1 MVVLTDRVL
10 AQFEDVRPVP
20 TATPGA
26 AAWTAREAGTARQ
39 VLVKRLAGDAA
50 KTRATQAL
58 SLQHPRIVPTRRW
71 LVDGDGFYV
80 VRDFVRGCNLK
91 EALSDLSQRAFDRLH
106 ARLLPLLDA
115 LDYAHA
121 AGLTHGAVRAENVLG
136 SDQFPEFALLSDFA
150 AARTPAETVPRRDLS
165 NLCGLYKEFL
175 PARPEG
181 DEAGSA
187 ARVRLLRNLTETQ
200 ETTQSAEELRYKLD
214 AVARMAAL
222 LGFNS
227 DALEAET
234 MPKLG
239 SRLVCAMSPPTATVS
254 PGGGTTVTLSLDNEG
269 DSPLHLES
277 VTSDAIW
284 LNLPNGFTPVSLEPG
299 TGGDLLWTVSAAR
312 LTPGAY
318 SATLS
323 IRSSD
328 GSQTLRP
335 ASGTGGAWAE
345 QKIALPVLVKAP
357 GADAEDA
364 RQAEPKPGGVPLAE
378 RLPHADP
385 TPNAPPHT
393 GELPGIA
400 CVQEPDPGRVRGGQQ
415 GVVHVG
421 VQNIGPVRLRVEKI
435 HTRPKWLTYPGDLR
449 AIWIEPGE
457 TRFLGFAL
465 DAANLA
471 GGDYVAQVTLT
482 TSIVAETLLGPKPVW
497 RDMSC
502 EVRVRVVRG
511 GEDALPASAGRAGC
525 VPVVLA
531 SALFLLYE
539 ALARG

>member
-10 AQFEDVRPVP
+10 AQFEDVTPAA

-26 AAWTAREAGTARQ
+26 AAWTAREAGGGRQ
-39 VLVKRLAGDAA
+39 VLIKRLAGDAA

-58 SLQHPRIVPTRRW
+58 SLLHPRIVPTRRW
-71 LVDGDGFYV
+71 LTDGDRFYV
-80 VRDFVRGCNLK
+80 VRDFVPGRNLR
-91 EALSDLSQRAFDRLH
+91 ETLSDLSQRAFDRLH

-115 LDYAHA
+115 LDYAHS
-121 AGLTHGAVRAENVLG
+121 AGLTHGAVSAENVLG
-136 SDQFPEFALLSDFA
+136 SEQFPEFALLSDFA
-150 AARTPAETVPRRDLS
+150 AARAPAETVPRRDLS
-165 NLCGLYKEFL
+165 KLCGLYKDFL

-181 DEAGSA
+181 DEAGAA

-214 AVARMAAL
+214 AIARMAGL
-222 LGFNS
+222 LGFNAEALAD
-227 DALEAET
+227 DAAT
-234 MPKLG
+234 RTRLG
-239 SRLVCAMSPPTATVS
+239 SRLVCAVVPPTATVT

-284 LNLPNGFTPVSLEPG
+284 LNLPNGFTPVNLEPG

-312 LTPGAY
+312 LAPGAY
-318 SATLS
+318 SATLN

-328 GSQTLRP
+328 GSPTLRP
-335 ASGTGGAWAE
+335 ASGTEWAE

-357 GADAEDA
+357 GTETEDA
-364 RQAEPKPGGVPLAE
+364 KQVEPKSAGVPLAE
-378 RLPHADP
+378 RLPHTDP
-385 TPNAPPHT
+385 PQTASPQT

-465 DAANLA
+465 DARSLA
-471 GGDYVAQVTLT
+471 GGDYVGQVTFT
-482 TSIVAETLLGPKPVW
+482 TSIVADTQAGPKPVW
-497 RDMSC
+497 RDMAC

-511 GEDALPASAGRAGC
+511 GEDALPPGAGRAGC
-525 VPVVLA
+525 VPLMLA
-531 SALFLLYE
+531 GGGFLVFALRHL
-539 ALARG
+539 

>member
-10 AQFEDVRPVP
+10 AQFEEVKPVP
-20 TATPGA
+20 TGTPGA
-26 AAWTAREAGTARQ
+26 AAWTAREAGGGRQ

-71 LVDGDGFYV
+71 MLDGDSFYV
-80 VRDFVRGCNLK
+80 VRDFVPGRNLR
-91 EALSDLSQRAFDRLH
+91 EALSDKSQRAFDRLH

-115 LDYAHA
+115 LDYAHS
-121 AGLTHGAVRAENVLG
+121 AGLTHGAVSAENVLG
-136 SDQFPEFALLSDFA
+136 SEQFPDFALLSDFA
-150 AARTPAETVPRRDLS
+150 AARTPAEAVPRRDFAE
-165 NLCGLYKEFL
+165 LCSLYKDFL
-175 PARPEG
+175 PARPDG

-187 ARVRLLRNLTETQ
+187 ARMRLLRNLTETQ

-214 AVARMAAL
+214 AIARMAGL
-222 LGFNS
+222 LGFNAE
-227 DALEAET
+227 ALEAEAT
-234 MPKLG
+234 PRQRLG
-239 SRLVCAMSPPTATVS
+239 SRLVCTVSPPTATVT
-254 PGGGTTVTLSLDNEG
+254 PGGGTTVMLSLDNEG

-284 LNLPNGFTPVSLEPG
+284 LNLPNGFTPVDLEPG

-318 SATLS
+318 NATLF

-328 GSQTLRP
+328 GSPILRP
-335 ASGTGGAWAE
+335 ASGTAWAE

-357 GADAEDA
+357 GAEDAEQNDA
-364 RQAEPKPGGVPLAE
+364 VPPLAE
-378 RLPHADP
+378 SLPHSG
-385 TPNAPPHT
+385 PPQS
-393 GELPGIA
+393 GDLPGIA

-465 DAANLA
+465 DAATLA
-471 GGDYVAQVTLT
+471 GGDYAAQVTFT
-482 TSIVAETLLGPKPVW
+482 TSIVADTMLGLKPVW

-511 GEDALPASAGRAGC
+511 VEDALPLGAGRTGC
-525 VPVVLA
+525 VPLVVA
-531 SALFLLYE
+531 AAFGSCYLLSRI
-539 ALARG
+539 L

>member
-10 AQFEDVRPVP
+10 AQFEDVTPVP

-26 AAWTAREAGTARQ
+26 AAWTAREAGGGRQ

-71 LVDGDGFYV
+71 LVDGEAFYV
-80 VRDFVRGCNLK
+80 VRDFVPGCNLR
-91 EALSDLSQRAFDRLH
+91 EALSDVSQRAFDRLH
-106 ARLLPLLDA
+106 ARLLPLLEA
-115 LDYAHA
+115 LDYAHS
-121 AGLTHGAVRAENVLG
+121 AGLTHGAVTAENVLG
-136 SDQFPEFALLSDFA
+136 SEQYPGYALLSDFA
-150 AARTPAETVPRRDLS
+150 AARTPAETVPRRDFAE
-165 NLCGLYKEFL
+165 LCGLYKDFL

-187 ARVRLLRNLTETQ
+187 ARVRLLRNLSETQ

-214 AVARMAAL
+214 AIARMAGL
-222 LGFNS
+222 LGFNAG
-227 DALEAET
+227 DLAADT
-234 MPKLG
+234 APRTRLG
-239 SRLVCAMSPPTATVS
+239 SRLVCAVSPPTATVT

-269 DSPLHLES
+269 DSPLHLEA

-284 LNLPNGFTPVSLEPG
+284 LNLPNGFTPVNLEPG

-323 IRSSD
+323 VRSSD
-328 GSQTLRP
+328 GSTTLRP
-335 ASGTGGAWAE
+335 ASGTAWAE
-345 QKIALPVLVKAP
+345 QKIALPVLVTAP
-357 GADAEDA
+357 GTEAE
-364 RQAEPKPGGVPLAE
+364 RAEMKAGEVPLAE
-378 RLPHADP
+378 SLPHS
-385 TPNAPPHT
+385 

-400 CVQEPDPGRVRGGQQ
+400 CVQEPDPGLVRGGQQ

-421 VQNIGPVRLRVEKI
+421 VQNIGPMRLRIERI

-465 DAANLA
+465 DAASLA
-471 GGDYVAQVTLT
+471 GGDYVAQVTFT
-482 TSIVAETLLGPKPVW
+482 TSIVADTLLGPKPVW
-497 RDMSC
+497 RDMAC

-511 GEDALPASAGRAGC
+511 IEDALPPSAGRTGC
-525 VPVVLA
+525 VPLLLA
-531 SALFLLYE
+531 SGLFVLYE
-539 ALARG
+539 ALTRG

>member
-10 AQFEDVRPVP
+10 AQFEEVHAVP

-26 AAWTAREAGTARQ
+26 TAWTAREAGGGRR

-58 SLQHPRIVPTRRW
+58 ALQHPRIVPTRRW
-71 LVDGDGFYV
+71 LADGDKFYV
-80 VRDFVRGCNLK
+80 VRDFVPGRSLR

-106 ARLLPLLDA
+106 ARLLPLLEA
-115 LDYAHA
+115 LDYAHG
-121 AGLTHGAVRAENVLG
+121 AGLTHGAVTAENVLQ
-136 SDQFPEFALLSDFA
+136 SEQFPDFALLSDFA
-150 AARTPAETVPRRDLS
+150 AARTPAQTVPRRDFAE
-165 NLCGLYKEFL
+165 LCGLYKDFL
-175 PARPEG
+175 PARPAG

-187 ARVRLLRNLTETQ
+187 ARERLLRNLTETQ

-214 AVARMAAL
+214 AIARMAGL
-222 LGFNS
+222 LGFNAAEMTD
-227 DALEAET
+227 DAAT
-234 MPKLG
+234 RTRRG
-239 SRLVCAMSPPTATVS
+239 SRLVCAVSPPTATVT
-254 PGGGTTVTLSLDNEG
+254 PGGGTTVTLSLDNDG

-284 LNLPNGFTPVSLEPG
+284 LNLPNGFTPVNLEPG

-323 IRSSD
+323 VRSSD
-328 GSQTLRP
+328 GSTTLRP
-335 ASGTGGAWAE
+335 AAGTAWAE
-345 QKIALPVLVKAP
+345 QKIALPVLVKAA
-357 GADAEDA
+357 GAEEAAARAAEDMP
-364 RQAEPKPGGVPLAE
+364 PKAAPVPLAE
-378 RLPHADP
+378 SLPHSGD
-385 TPNAPPHT
+385 
-393 GELPGIA
+393 LPGIA

-421 VQNIGPVRLRVEKI
+421 VQNIGPVRLRIEKI
-435 HTRPKWLTYPGDLR
+435 HTRPRWLTYPGDLR
-449 AIWIEPGE
+449 AIWVEPGE

-465 DAANLA
+465 DAASLA
-471 GGDYVAQVTLT
+471 GGDYIAQVTFT
-482 TSIVAETLLGPKPVW
+482 TSSVADTLIGPKPVW
-497 RDMSC
+497 RDMAC

-511 GEDALPASAGRAGC
+511 AEDALPPGAGRTGC

-531 SALFLLYE
+531 AAFGSFYLLSRFL
-539 ALARG
+539 

>member
-10 AQFEDVRPVP
+10 AQFEDVTPVP

-26 AAWTAREAGTARQ
+26 AAWTAREAGGGRR

-71 LVDGDGFYV
+71 LVDGDSFYV
-80 VRDFVRGCNLK
+80 VRDFVPGRNLR
-91 EALSDLSQRAFDRLH
+91 ETLSDVSLRAFDRLH
-106 ARLLPLLDA
+106 ARLLPLLEA
-115 LDYAHA
+115 LDYAHS
-121 AGLTHGAVRAENVLG
+121 AGLTHGAVSAENVLD
-136 SDQFPEFALLSDFA
+136 SDQYPDYALLSDFA
-150 AARTPAETVPRRDLS
+150 EARTPAETVPRRDFS
-165 NLCGLYKEFL
+165 ELCGLYKEFL
-175 PARPEG
+175 PTRPAD

-214 AVARMAAL
+214 AIARMAGL
-222 LGFNS
+222 LGFNAV
-227 DALEAET
+227 ALEADT
-234 MPKLG
+234 AARTRLG
-239 SRLVCAMSPPTATVS
+239 SRLVCAVSPPTATVT
-254 PGGGTTVTLSLDNEG
+254 PGGGTTITLSLDNDG

-284 LNLPNGFTPVSLEPG
+284 LNLPNGFTPVNLEPG

-318 SATLS
+318 NAALTV
-323 IRSSD
+323 RSSD
-328 GSQTLRP
+328 GSTTLRP
-335 ASGTGGAWAE
+335 ASGTAWAE

-357 GADAEDA
+357 DAE
-364 RQAEPKPGGVPLAE
+364 QAEQQANPKAREVPLAE
-378 RLPHADP
+378 GLPHS
-385 TPNAPPHT
+385 

-400 CVQEPDPGRVRGGQQ
+400 CVQEPDPGLVRGGQQ

-421 VQNIGPVRLRVEKI
+421 VQNIGPTRLRIERI

-449 AIWIEPGE
+449 AIWVEPGE

-471 GGDYVAQVTLT
+471 GGDYVAQVTFT
-482 TSIVAETLLGPKPVW
+482 TSIVADTLLGPKPIW
-497 RDMSC
+497 RDMAC

-511 GEDALPASAGRAGC
+511 GEDALPAGAGRAGC

-531 SALFLLYE
+531 SALFVLYE
-539 ALARG
+539 ALIRG

>member
-1 MVVLTDRVL
+1 M
-10 AQFEDVRPVP
+10 P

-26 AAWTAREAGTARQ
+26 AAWTAREAGGGRR

-58 SLQHPRIVPTRRW
+58 ALQHPRIVPTRRW
-71 LVDGDGFYV
+71 LADGDKFYV
-80 VRDFVRGCNLK
+80 VRDFVPGRSLR
-91 EALSDLSQRAFDRLH
+91 ETLSDLSQRAFDRLH
-106 ARLLPLLDA
+106 ARLLPLLEA
-115 LDYAHA
+115 LDYAHS
-121 AGLTHGAVRAENVLG
+121 AGLTHGAVTAENVLQ
-136 SDQFPEFALLSDFA
+136 SEQFPDFALLSDFA
-150 AARTPAETVPRRDLS
+150 AARTPAETVPRRDFAE
-165 NLCGLYKEFL
+165 LCGLYKDFL

-214 AVARMAAL
+214 AIARMAGL
-222 LGFNS
+222 LGFNAAELAD
-227 DALEAET
+227 DAAT
-234 MPKLG
+234 RTRHG
-239 SRLVCAMSPPTATVS
+239 SRLVCAVSPPTATVT
-254 PGGGTTVTLSLDNEG
+254 PGGGTTVTLSLDNDG

-323 IRSSD
+323 VRSSD
-328 GSQTLRP
+328 GSTTLRP
-335 ASGTGGAWAE
+335 AIGTEWAE
-345 QKIALPVLVKAP
+345 QKIALPVLVKAA
-357 GADAEDA
+357 GAEETAPRAADVP
-364 RQAEPKPGGVPLAE
+364 PKAAQVPLAAG
-378 RLPHADP
+378 LPP
-385 TPNAPPHT
+385 THPTQT
-393 GELPGIA
+393 GDLPGIA
-400 CVQEPDPGRVRGGQQ
+400 CVQEPDPGLVRGGQQ

-421 VQNIGPVRLRVEKI
+421 VQNIGPVRLRIEKI

-449 AIWIEPGE
+449 AIWVEPGE

-471 GGDYVAQVTLT
+471 GGDYVAQVTFT
-482 TSIVAETLLGPKPVW
+482 TSIVADTLIGPKPVW
-497 RDMSC
+497 RDMAC

-511 GEDALPASAGRAGC
+511 GEDALPPGAGRTGC

-531 SALFLLYE
+531 AAFGSFYLLSRFL
-539 ALARG
+539 

>member
-1 MVVLTDRVL
+1 MIVLTDRVL
-10 AQFEDVRPVP
+10 AQFEDVKPVP

-26 AAWTAREAGTARQ
+26 AAWTAREAGSGRQ

-71 LVDGDGFYV
+71 LADGDKFYV
-80 VRDFVRGCNLK
+80 VRDFVPGRNLK
-91 EALSDLSQRAFDRLH
+91 ESLSDLSQRAFDRLH

-115 LDYAHA
+115 LDYAHGT
-121 AGLTHGAVRAENVLG
+121 GLTHGAVKAENVLG
-136 SDQFPEFALLSDFA
+136 SELFPKIALLSDFA
-150 AARTPAETVPRRDLS
+150 AVRTPAETVPRRDLS
-165 NLCGLYKEFL
+165 GLCGLYKEFL
-175 PARPEG
+175 PARAAD

-214 AVARMAAL
+214 AIARMAAL
-222 LGFNS
+222 LGFNAE
-227 DALEAET
+227 ALEADT
-234 MPKLG
+234 RIRTG
-239 SRLVCAMSPPTATVS
+239 SRLVCAITPPTAAVT

-284 LNLPNGFTPVSLEPG
+284 LNLPNGFTPVNLEPG

-312 LTPGAY
+312 LIPGAY

-328 GSQTLRP
+328 GSLTLRP
-335 ASGTGGAWAE
+335 AAGTAWTE
-345 QKIALPVLVKAP
+345 QKIALPVLVKAA
-357 GADAEDA
+357 GTDAEVSL
-364 RQAEPKPGGVPLAE
+364 AEVSLAEVPLAE
-378 RLPHADP
+378 SLPSEDP
-385 TPNAPPHT
+385 TPNASGQT

-400 CVQEPDPGRVRGGQQ
+400 CVQDPDPGLVRGGQQ

-421 VQNIGPVRLRVEKI
+421 VQNIGPVRLRIEKI

-449 AIWIEPGE
+449 AIWVEPGE

-465 DAANLA
+465 DAVSLA
-471 GGDYVAQVTLT
+471 GGDYVGQVTFT
-482 TSIVAETLLGPKPVW
+482 TSIVANTLLGPKPVW

-502 EVRVRVVRG
+502 EVRVRVMRG
-511 GEDALPASAGRAGC
+511 GEDALPPGSSRAGC
-525 VPVVLA
+525 VP
-531 SALFLLYE
+531 LLLTAAAGSLY
-539 ALARG
+539 LLSQIV

>member
-10 AQFEDVRPVP
+10 AQFEDVQAVP

-26 AAWTAREAGTARQ
+26 AAWTAREAGGGRR

-58 SLQHPRIVPTRRW
+58 SLTHPRIVPTRRW
-71 LVDGDGFYV
+71 LADGDKFYV
-80 VRDFVRGCNLK
+80 VRDFVPGRNLR
-91 EALSDLSQRAFDRLH
+91 ETLADVSQRAFDRLH

-115 LDYAHA
+115 LDYAHG
-121 AGLTHGAVRAENVLG
+121 AGLTHGAVSAENILE
-136 SDQFPEFALLSDFA
+136 SDQFPDFALLSDFA
-150 AARTPAETVPRRDLS
+150 AARTPAETVPRRDFS
-165 NLCGLYKEFL
+165 NLCGLYKDFL

-214 AVARMAAL
+214 AIARMAGL
-222 LGFNS
+222 LGFNAAEMAD
-227 DALEAET
+227 DAAT
-234 MPKLG
+234 HTRRG
-239 SRLVCAMSPPTATVS
+239 SRLVCAVSPPTATVT

-284 LNLPNGFTPVSLEPG
+284 LNLPNGFTPVNLDPG

-312 LTPGAY
+312 LSPGAY
-318 SATLS
+318 NATLS
-323 IRSSD
+323 VRSSD
-328 GSQTLRP
+328 GSTTLRP
-335 ASGTGGAWAE
+335 AVGAEWAE

-357 GADAEDA
+357 GADTAEA
-364 RQAEPKPGGVPLAE
+364 APKAEAALKPAPVPLAE
-378 RLPHADP
+378 NLPHS
-385 TPNAPPHT
+385 

-400 CVQEPDPGRVRGGQQ
+400 CVQEPDPGLVRGGQS

-421 VQNIGPVRLRVEKI
+421 VQNIGPVRLRIEKI

-449 AIWIEPGE
+449 AIWVEPGE

-471 GGDYVAQVTLT
+471 GGDYVAQVTFT
-482 TSIVAETLLGPKPVW
+482 TSIVADTLLGPKPVW
-497 RDMSC
+497 RDMAC

-511 GEDALPASAGRAGC
+511 GEDALPPGAGRAGC

-531 SALFLLYE
+531 SALFVLYE
-539 ALARG
+539 ALTRG

>member
-10 AQFEDVRPVP
+10 AQFEEVQAVP

-26 AAWTAREAGTARQ
+26 AAWTAREAGGGRR
-39 VLVKRLAGDAA
+39 VLIKRLAGDAA

-58 SLQHPRIVPTRRW
+58 APLHPRIVPTPRGAA
-71 LVDGDGFYV
+71 DGDKLCF
-80 VRDFVRGCNLK
+80 VRDFVPGRNLR
-91 EALSDLSQRAFDRLH
+91 ETLSDLSQRAFDRLH

-115 LDYAHA
+115 LDYAHG
-121 AGLTHGAVRAENVLG
+121 AGLTHGAVTPENVLE
-136 SDQFPEFALLSDFA
+136 SEQFPDFALLSDFA
-150 AARTPAETVPRRDLS
+150 AARTPAEAVPRRDFAE
-165 NLCGLYKEFL
+165 LCGLYKDFL
-175 PARPEG
+175 PARPAD

-187 ARVRLLRNLTETQ
+187 ARTRLLRNLTETQ

-214 AVARMAAL
+214 AIARMAGL

-227 DALEAET
+227 DALADDAAT
-234 MPKLG
+234 RTRLG
-239 SRLVCAMSPPTATVS
+239 SRLVCAVSPPTAAVT
-254 PGGGTTVTLSLDNEG
+254 PCGGTTVTLSLDNEG

-284 LNLPNGFTPVSLEPG
+284 LNLPNGFTPVNLEPG

-312 LTPGAY
+312 LSPGAY

-323 IRSSD
+323 VRSSD
-328 GSQTLRP
+328 GSTSLRP
-335 ASGTGGAWAE
+335 AVGTEWAE

-357 GADAEDA
+357 GADAPEA
-364 RQAEPKPGGVPLAE
+364 EHQAGRAPLAE
-378 RLPHADP
+378 SLPQ
-385 TPNAPPHT
+385 T

-400 CVQEPDPGRVRGGQQ
+400 CVQEPDPGLVRGGQQ

-421 VQNIGPVRLRVEKI
+421 VQNIGPVRLRIEKI

-449 AIWIEPGE
+449 AIWVEPGE

-471 GGDYVAQVTLT
+471 GGDYVAQVTFT
-482 TSIVAETLLGPKPVW
+482 TSIVTDTMLGPKPVW
-497 RDMSC
+497 RDMAC

-511 GEDALPASAGRAGC
+511 TQDVLPPGAGRAGC

-531 SALFLLYE
+531 AGGFLFL
-539 ALARG
+539 ALRHL

>member
-10 AQFEDVRPVP
+10 AQFEDVKAVP

-80 VRDFVRGCNLK
+80 VRDFVPGHNLK
-91 EALSDLSQRAFDRLH
+91 ESLADLSQRAFDRLH

-115 LDYAHA
+115 LDYAHG
-121 AGLTHGAVRAENVLG
+121 AGLTHGAVKAENVLG
-136 SDQFPEFALLSDFA
+136 SELFPEVALLSDFA

-165 NLCGLYKEFL
+165 GLCGLYKEFL
-175 PARPEG
+175 PARAAD

-214 AVARMAAL
+214 AIARMAAL
-222 LGFNS
+222 LGFNAE
-227 DALEAET
+227 ALEADT
-234 MPKLG
+234 RTRTG
-239 SRLVCAMSPPTATVS
+239 SRLVCAMTPPTATVT

-284 LNLPNGFTPVSLEPG
+284 LNLPNGFTPVNLEPG

-328 GSQTLRP
+328 GSLTLRP
-335 ASGTGGAWAE
+335 ATGTQWTE
-345 QKIALPVLVKAP
+345 QKIALPVLVKSSGP
-357 GADAEDA
+357 DAE
-364 RQAEPKPGGVPLAE
+364 VPLAE
-378 RLPHADP
+378 TLPDADP
-385 TPNAPPHT
+385 TPAQT

-400 CVQEPDPGRVRGGQQ
+400 CVQDPDPGLVRGGQQ

-421 VQNIGPVRLRVEKI
+421 VQNIGPVRLRIEKI

-449 AIWIEPGE
+449 AIWVEPGE

-465 DAANLA
+465 DAVSLA
-471 GGDYVAQVTLT
+471 GGDYVGQVTFT
-482 TSIVAETLLGPKPVW
+482 TSIISNTLLGPKPVW

-511 GEDALPASAGRAGC
+511 GEDVLPPGANRAGC
-525 VPVVLA
+525 VPLLLTAAAGSLYLLLRVL
-531 SALFLLYE
+531 
-539 ALARG
+539 

>member
-10 AQFEDVRPVP
+10 AQFEDVTPV
-20 TATPGA
+20 AAGTPGA
-26 AAWTAREAGTARQ
+26 AAWTAREAGGGRR

-58 SLQHPRIVPTRRW
+58 ALMHPRIVPTRRW
-71 LVDGDGFYV
+71 LVDDGKFYV
-80 VRDFVRGCNLK
+80 VRDFVPGRNLR
-91 EALSDLSQRAFDRLH
+91 ETLSDLSQRAFDRLH

-115 LDYAHA
+115 LDYAHS
-121 AGLTHGAVRAENVLG
+121 AGLTHGAVSAENVLG
-136 SDQFPEFALLSDFA
+136 SEQFPEFSLLSDFA
-150 AARTPAETVPRRDLS
+150 AARTPADLAPRRDFAE
-165 NLCGLYKEFL
+165 LCGLYKDFL

-214 AVARMAAL
+214 AIARMAAL
-222 LGFNS
+222 LGFNA
-227 DALEAET
+227 DALEEDT
-234 MPKLG
+234 QPRPRLG
-239 SRLVCAMSPPTATVS
+239 SRLVCALSPSTVTVT
-254 PGGGTTVTLSLDNEG
+254 PGGGATVTLSLDNEG

-284 LNLPNGFTPVSLEPG
+284 LNLPNGFTPVALEPG

-312 LTPGAY
+312 LVPGAY
-318 SATLS
+318 SAALS
-323 IRSSD
+323 VRSSD
-328 GSQTLRP
+328 GSPTLRP
-335 ASGTGGAWAE
+335 VSGTEWAE

-357 GADAEDA
+357 GAEAEETS
-364 RQAEPKPGGVPLAE
+364 AEPESAGVPLAE

-385 TPNAPPHT
+385 PQ
-393 GELPGIA
+393 GGDLPGIA

-435 HTRPKWLTYPGDLR
+435 HTRPKWLTYPGDLK
-449 AIWIEPGE
+449 AIWIEPGG
-457 TRFLGFAL
+457 TQFLGFAL

-471 GGDYVAQVTLT
+471 GGDYVGKVTFT
-482 TSIVAETLLGPKPVW
+482 TSILSDTLLGPKPVW
-497 RDMSC
+497 RDLAC

-511 GEDALPASAGRAGC
+511 GEDALPPGLTRPGC
-525 VPVVLA
+525 VPL
-531 SALFLLYE
+531 
-539 ALARG
+539 ALAAVFGSFYLLSRIL

>member
-10 AQFEDVRPVP
+10 AQFEDVTAVP

-26 AAWTAREAGTARQ
+26 AAWTAREAGGGRR

-71 LVDGDGFYV
+71 LADGDKFYV
-80 VRDFVRGCNLK
+80 VRDFVPGCNLR
-91 EALSDLSQRAFDRLH
+91 ETLADFSQRAFDRLH
-106 ARLLPLLDA
+106 ARLLPLLEA
-115 LDYAHA
+115 LDYAHG
-121 AGLTHGAVRAENVLG
+121 AGLTHGAVTAENVLE
-136 SDQFPEFALLSDFA
+136 SEQFPDFALLSDFA
-150 AARTPAETVPRRDLS
+150 AARTPAETAPRRDFAG
-165 NLCGLYKEFL
+165 LCGLYKDFL
-175 PARPEG
+175 PARPVG

-214 AVARMAAL
+214 AIARMAGL
-222 LGFNS
+222 LGFNAEALAD
-227 DALEAET
+227 DAAT
-234 MPKLG
+234 RTRRG
-239 SRLVCAMSPPTATVS
+239 SRLVCAVSPPTATVT
-254 PGGGTTVTLSLDNEG
+254 PGGGTAVTLSLDNDG

-284 LNLPNGFTPVSLEPG
+284 LNLPNGFTPVNLEPG

-312 LTPGAY
+312 LAPGAY

-323 IRSSD
+323 VRSSD
-328 GSQTLRP
+328 GSTTLRP
-335 ASGTGGAWAE
+335 AAGAEWAE

-357 GADAEDA
+357 VTEDTA
-364 RQAEPKPGGVPLAE
+364 PKAAQVPLAE
-378 RLPHADP
+378 SLPHS
-385 TPNAPPHT
+385 

-400 CVQEPDPGRVRGGQQ
+400 CVQEPDPGLVRGGQQ

-421 VQNIGPVRLRVEKI
+421 VQNIGPVRLRIEKI

-449 AIWIEPGE
+449 AIWVEPGE

-465 DAANLA
+465 DAASLA
-471 GGDYVAQVTLT
+471 GGDYVAQVTFT
-482 TSIVAETLLGPKPVW
+482 TSIIADTLLGPKPVW
-497 RDMSC
+497 RDMAC

-511 GEDALPASAGRAGC
+511 GEDALPPGASRAGC
-525 VPVVLA
+525 VPLVLA
-531 SALFLLYE
+531 VGFGSYLLTRFL
-539 ALARG
+539 

>member
-10 AQFEDVRPVP
+10 AQFEDVTAVP

-26 AAWTAREAGTARQ
+26 AAWTAREAGGGRR

-71 LVDGDGFYV
+71 LADGDKFYV
-80 VRDFVRGCNLK
+80 VRDFVPGRNLR
-91 EALSDLSQRAFDRLH
+91 ETLADLSQRAFDRLH
-106 ARLLPLLDA
+106 ARLLPLLEA
-115 LDYAHA
+115 LDYAHG
-121 AGLTHGAVRAENVLG
+121 AGLTHGAVSAENVLE
-136 SDQFPEFALLSDFA
+136 SESYPDFALLSDFA
-150 AARTPAETVPRRDLS
+150 AARTAAETVPRRDFAE
-165 NLCGLYKEFL
+165 LCGLYKDFL

-214 AVARMAAL
+214 AIARMAGL
-222 LGFNS
+222 LGFNA
-227 DALEAET
+227 DALADDAAT
-234 MPKLG
+234 RTRLG
-239 SRLVCAMSPPTATVS
+239 SRLVCAVSPPTATVT

-284 LNLPNGFTPVSLEPG
+284 LNLPNGFTPVNLEPG

-312 LTPGAY
+312 LSPGAY

-323 IRSSD
+323 VRSSD
-328 GSQTLRP
+328 GSTTLRP
-335 ASGTGGAWAE
+335 AAGTDWAE
-345 QKIALPVLVKAP
+345 QKIALPVLVKAAS
-357 GADAEDA
+357 ADAEEA
-364 RQAEPKPGGVPLAE
+364 APKAASVPLAE
-378 RLPHADP
+378 NLAHS
-385 TPNAPPHT
+385 

-400 CVQEPDPGRVRGGQQ
+400 CVQEPDPGLVRGGQS

-421 VQNIGPVRLRVEKI
+421 VQNIGPVRLRIEKI

-449 AIWIEPGE
+449 AIWVEPGE

-465 DAANLA
+465 DAASLA
-471 GGDYVAQVTLT
+471 GGDYVAQVTFT
-482 TSIVAETLLGPKPVW
+482 TSIVADTLLGPKPVW
-497 RDMSC
+497 RDMAC

-511 GEDALPASAGRAGC
+511 IGDALPPSAGRAGC

-531 SALFLLYE
+531 ASGFAFLLLRY
-539 ALARG
+539 L

>member
-10 AQFEDVRPVP
+10 GQFEDVTAVP
-20 TATPGA
+20 TATPGT
-26 AAWTAREAGTARQ
+26 AAWTAREAGGGRR
-39 VLVKRLAGDAA
+39 VLIKRLAGDAA

-58 SLQHPRIVPTRRW
+58 SLTHPRIVPTRRW
-71 LVDGDGFYV
+71 LADGDRFYL
-80 VRDFVRGCNLK
+80 VRDFVPGRNLR
-91 EALSDLSQRAFDRLH
+91 ETLSDLSQRAFDRLH

-115 LDYAHA
+115 LDYAHG
-121 AGLTHGAVRAENVLG
+121 AGLTHGAVTAENVLE
-136 SDQFPEFALLSDFA
+136 SEQFPDFALLSDFA
-150 AARTPAETVPRRDLS
+150 AARTPAEAVPRRDFAE
-165 NLCGLYKEFL
+165 LCGLYKEFL
-175 PARPEG
+175 PARPDG

-187 ARVRLLRNLTETQ
+187 ARERLLRNLTETQ

-214 AVARMAAL
+214 AIARMAGL
-222 LGFNS
+222 LGFNA
-227 DALEAET
+227 DALADDAAT
-234 MPKLG
+234 RTRLG
-239 SRLVCAMSPPTATVS
+239 SRLVCAVSPPTATVT

-284 LNLPNGFTPVSLEPG
+284 LNLPNGFTPVNLEPG

-323 IRSSD
+323 VRSSD
-328 GSQTLRP
+328 GSATLRP
-335 ASGTGGAWAE
+335 AAGTEWAE

-357 GADAEDA
+357 GTNDEETAPQRAE
-364 RQAEPKPGGVPLAE
+364 RPLAE
-378 RLPHADP
+378 GLPQ
-385 TPNAPPHT
+385 T

-400 CVQEPDPGRVRGGQQ
+400 CVQEPDPGLVRGGQQ

-421 VQNIGPVRLRVEKI
+421 VQNIGPVRLRIEKI

-449 AIWIEPGE
+449 AIWVEPGE

-471 GGDYVAQVTLT
+471 GGDYVAQVTFT
-482 TSIVAETLLGPKPVW
+482 TSIVADTLLGPKPVW
-497 RDMSC
+497 RDMAC

-511 GEDALPASAGRAGC
+511 IQDALPPGAGRAGC
-525 VPVVLA
+525 VPLLLA
-531 SALFLLYE
+531 AAFGSFYLLSRI
-539 ALARG
+539 L

>member
-10 AQFEDVRPVP
+10 AQFEDVTAVP

-26 AAWTAREAGTARQ
+26 AAWTAREAGGGRR

-71 LVDGDGFYV
+71 LTDGGAFYV
-80 VRDFVRGCNLK
+80 VRDFVPGRNLR
-91 EALSDLSQRAFDRLH
+91 ETLSDFSQRAFDRLH
-106 ARLLPLLDA
+106 ARLLPLLEA
-115 LDYAHA
+115 LDYAHS
-121 AGLTHGAVRAENVLG
+121 AGMTHGAVTAENVLE
-136 SDQFPEFALLSDFA
+136 SEQFPDFALLSDFA
-150 AARTPAETVPRRDLS
+150 AARSPAETVPRRDFAA
-165 NLCGLYKEFL
+165 LCSLYKDFL
-175 PARPEG
+175 PARPAD

-214 AVARMAAL
+214 AIARMAGL
-222 LGFNS
+222 LGFNAAEIAD
-227 DALEAET
+227 DAAT
-234 MPKLG
+234 RTRRG
-239 SRLVCAMSPPTATVS
+239 SRLVCAVSPPTATVT

-284 LNLPNGFTPVSLEPG
+284 LNLPNGFTPVNLEPG

-312 LTPGAY
+312 LAPGAY

-323 IRSSD
+323 VRSSD
-328 GSQTLRP
+328 GSTMLRP
-335 ASGTGGAWAE
+335 TSGADWAE

-357 GADAEDA
+357 GEDNEEAKQKSAD
-364 RQAEPKPGGVPLAE
+364 VPLAE
-378 RLPHADP
+378 SLPHS
-385 TPNAPPHT
+385 

-400 CVQEPDPGRVRGGQQ
+400 CVQEPDPGLVRGGQQ

-421 VQNIGPVRLRVEKI
+421 VQNIGPARLRIEKI

-449 AIWIEPGE
+449 AIWVAPGE

-465 DAANLA
+465 DAASLA
-471 GGDYVAQVTLT
+471 GGDYVAQVTFT
-482 TSIVAETLLGPKPVW
+482 TSIVADTLLGPKPVW

-511 GEDALPASAGRAGC
+511 GEDALPPGAGRAGC

-531 SALFLLYE
+531 STLFLLYE
-539 ALARG
+539 AFARG

>member
-10 AQFEDVRPVP
+10 AQFEDVAPVP

-26 AAWTAREAGTARQ
+26 AAWTAREAGGGRQ

-71 LVDGDGFYV
+71 MADGDKFYV
-80 VRDFVRGCNLK
+80 VRDFVPGRNLK
-91 EALSDLSQRAFDRLH
+91 ESLADLSQRAFDRLH

-115 LDYAHA
+115 LDYAHS
-121 AGLTHGAVRAENVLG
+121 AGLTHGAVKAENVLG
-136 SDQFPEFALLSDFA
+136 SELFPELALLSDFA
-150 AARTPAETVPRRDLS
+150 AARAPAETVPRRDLS
-165 NLCGLYKEFL
+165 GLCGLYKEFL
-175 PARPEG
+175 PARAAD

-214 AVARMAAL
+214 AIARMAAL
-222 LGFNS
+222 LGFNA
-227 DALEAET
+227 DALEADT
-234 MPKLG
+234 RTRTG
-239 SRLVCAMSPPTATVS
+239 SRLVCAMTPPTATVT

-269 DSPLHLES
+269 DTPLHLES
-277 VTSDAIW
+277 VSSDAIW
-284 LNLPNGFTPVSLEPG
+284 LNLPNGFTPVNLDPG

-328 GSQTLRP
+328 GSLTLRP
-335 ASGTGGAWAE
+335 AAGAQWAE

-357 GADAEDA
+357 GADTEI
-364 RQAEPKPGGVPLAE
+364 PLAE
-378 RLPHADP
+378 SLPDTDP
-385 TPNAPPHT
+385 TPTQT
-393 GELPGIA
+393 GDLPGIA
-400 CVQEPDPGRVRGGQQ
+400 CVQDPDPGLVRGGQQ

-421 VQNIGPVRLRVEKI
+421 IQNIGPVRLRIEKI

-449 AIWIEPGE
+449 AIWVEPGE

-465 DAANLA
+465 DAASLA
-471 GGDYVAQVTLT
+471 GGDYVGQVTLT
-482 TSIVAETLLGPKPVW
+482 TSIVANTLLGPKPVW

-511 GEDALPASAGRAGC
+511 GEDILPPGSSRAGC
-525 VPVVLA
+525 VPLLLTAVAGSVY
-531 SALFLLYE
+531 FLLR
-539 ALARG
+539 LL

>member
-10 AQFEDVRPVP
+10 AQFEDVKPVP

-26 AAWTAREAGTARQ
+26 AAWTAREAGSGRQ

-71 LVDGDGFYV
+71 LADGDKFYV
-80 VRDFVRGCNLK
+80 VRDFVSGRNLK
-91 EALSDLSQRAFDRLH
+91 ESLSDLSQRAFDRLH

-115 LDYAHA
+115 LDYAHGT
-121 AGLTHGAVRAENVLG
+121 GLTHGAVKAENVLG
-136 SDQFPEFALLSDFA
+136 SELFPEIALLSDFA
-150 AARTPAETVPRRDLS
+150 AARTPAETVLRRDLS
-165 NLCGLYKEFL
+165 GLCGLYKEFL
-175 PARPEG
+175 PARAAD
-181 DEAGSA
+181 DEAGAA

-214 AVARMAAL
+214 AIARMAAL
-222 LGFNS
+222 LGFNAE
-227 DALEAET
+227 ALEADT
-234 MPKLG
+234 RIRTG
-239 SRLVCAMSPPTATVS
+239 SRLVCAMTPPTAAVT

-284 LNLPNGFTPVSLEPG
+284 LNLPNGFTPVNLEPG

-328 GSQTLRP
+328 GSPTLRP
-335 ASGTGGAWAE
+335 AAGTAWAE
-345 QKIALPVLVKAP
+345 QKIALPVLVKAA
-357 GADAEDA
+357 GADAE
-364 RQAEPKPGGVPLAE
+364 VPLAE
-378 RLPHADP
+378 SLPSEDP
-385 TPNAPPHT
+385 TPNASGQT

-400 CVQEPDPGRVRGGQQ
+400 CVQDPDPGLVRGGQQ

-421 VQNIGPVRLRVEKI
+421 VQNIGPVRLRIEKI

-449 AIWIEPGE
+449 AIWVEPGE

-465 DAANLA
+465 DAVSLA
-471 GGDYVAQVTLT
+471 GGDYVGQVTFT
-482 TSIVAETLLGPKPVW
+482 TSIVANTLLGPKPVW

-511 GEDALPASAGRAGC
+511 GEDALPAGVGRAGC
-525 VPVVLA
+525 VPLLLA
-531 SALFLLYE
+531 PALFILYE
-539 ALARG
+539 AFAWG